1 MQLSQAIWECNVVC
15 LFPAR
20 DRYCPLDV
28 SRCPRE
34 SHPGRPHIHRSHR
47 FPESALCMVGV
58 ELHPESPSPVTE
70 LSRLGFSACAV
81 LCEDGVPSRVQDA
94 VLRDAVEAA
103 RLQRDDPSAPQSSSR
118 SRTPRIAERGEE
130 KEERT
135 EEGKERRRRRD
146 VAMRQR
152 PSRPLEIDR
161 RQKRS
166 RHGAPSSAPP
176 LLLFLLSLGRLS
188 LSLYAAVRASLPLH
202 LPRNPPALSPSLHPA
217 ARGCGGGLLNFSVL
231 LSRSPLSIL
240 SVPQ

>member
-1 MQLSQAIWECNVVC
+1 MP
-15 LFPAR
+15 FPAR

-34 SHPGRPHIHRSHR
+34 SHPGRPRIHRSHR
-47 FPESALCMVGV
+47 FPESALCVVGV

-70 LSRLGFSACAV
+70 LSRLGFRACAG
-81 LCEDGVPSRVQDA
+81 LWEDGVPSRVQVSEDGVPSREQDA

-118 SRTPRIAERGEE
+118 SRAPRIAERGEE

-152 PSRPLEIDR
+152 PFGPLEIAR

-217 ARGCGGGLLNFSVL
+217 ARGCGGAS
-231 LSRSPLSIL
+231 
-240 SVPQ
+240 